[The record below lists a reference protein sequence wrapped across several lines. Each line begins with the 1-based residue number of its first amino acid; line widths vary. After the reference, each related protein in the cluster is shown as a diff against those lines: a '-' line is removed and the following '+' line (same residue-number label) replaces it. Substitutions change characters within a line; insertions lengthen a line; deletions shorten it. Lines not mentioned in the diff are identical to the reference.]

1 MGKIREENLL
11 RIIMMINVNPLR
23 YEDIGQIRGK
33 YYLKSM
39 HEIKMVY

>member
-11 RIIMMINVNPLR
+11 RIIMIINVNPPR

-33 YYLKSM
+33 NYLKS
-39 HEIKMVY
+39 IKAKE